1 MGMYDNPPYYLS
13 AYGLAVK
20 HGYTGSESEWLVSIT
35 AYGLACSLG
44 FEGTLAEWVASLKG
58 ETGTTAYESAVAGGY
73 DGTEEEFAD
82 LLAAMAEYIES
93 GEAAIRDGSI
103 TSAKLATA
111 AVIAAKLAAG
121 AVETD
126 KLHDDAVTTAKI
138 AALAITAAKIA
149 EGAVTAAKI
158 ENGAVTEDKI
168 AEGAVIGEKLDNEAV
183 TADKL
188 APLAVTGEKLAQG
201 AVSTLHS
208 LNIGTTW
215 NGHSAPFNQT
225 ISVPGMT
232 AGDAFTV
239 VAADGSS
246 AEAITAI
253 SKMTFTGGAD
263 ELSIRTDEE
272 PEVSC
277 SVTITQSGN
286 TYTATIPLSWTA
298 TGAPYTQEISVTG
311 IRSDSKVQA
320 DIVAS
325 AALETAEAQ
334 MEAWGKIYK
343 ITVADGAVT
352 VYASEETA
360 LTIPVQLLEVKK

>member
-73 DGTEEEFAD
+73 EGTEEEFAN

-111 AVIAAKLAAG
+111 AVIAAKLATG

-126 KLHDDAVTTAKI
+126 KLHDAAVTTAKI

-149 EGAVTAAKI
+149 EGAVTEAKI

-168 AEGAVIGEKLDNEAV
+168 AEGAVTTEKLDAEAV

-188 APLAVTGEKLAQG
+188 APLAVTGEKIALG

-208 LNIGTTW
+208 VSIGTVW
-215 NGHSAPFNQT
+215 SGHSAPFIQT
-225 ISVPGMT
+225 VSVPGLT

-239 VAADGSS
+239 AAADGSS

-253 SKMTFTGGAD
+253 ANMTFTGGDD
-263 ELSIRTDEE
+263 ELEISTNEE

-277 SVTITQSGN
+277 SVTITQGAN
-286 TYTATIPLSWTA
+286 TYTVTIPLSWTA

-311 IRSDSKVQA
+311 MRSDSKVQA
-320 DIVAS
+320 DIVPS
-325 AALETAEAQ
+325 AELDTAEEQ
-334 MEAWGKIYK
+334 QEAWGKIYK
-343 ITVADGAVT
+343 ITAEDNQITA
-352 VYASEETA
+352 YASEETEV
-360 LTIPVQLLEVKK
+360 TIPVKLLEVRK